1 MSNIL
6 LSIQRVTEL
15 TWVYVL
21 LQRALTHNCCQDFD
35 GFKDD
40 TTAVDFLETGED
52 DDGNILVECSCAD
65 GLKGTFFNTYDF
77 AAKF

>member
-1 MSNIL
+1 MES
-6 LSIQRVTEL
+6 EGF
-15 TWVYVL
+15 
-21 LQRALTHNCCQDFD
+21 DGFD
-35 GFKDD
+35 GFKAD
-40 TTAVDFLETGED
+40 TTAVAFLETGED